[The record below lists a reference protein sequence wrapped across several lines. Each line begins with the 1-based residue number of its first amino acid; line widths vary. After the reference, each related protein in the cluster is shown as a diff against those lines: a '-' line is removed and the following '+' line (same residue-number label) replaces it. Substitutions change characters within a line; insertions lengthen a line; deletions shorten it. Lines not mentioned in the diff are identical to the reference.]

1 MRSNWSKDGLWGP
14 RTDST
19 GLTLVSESDFFVE
32 SQTCAVRAIAAATA
46 SAPSFAGRL
55 CLSLEPRIVE
65 KDAETAEISP
75 ATCLQQLA
83 SLTVVDLQ
91 KKPPFLGGQ
100 NVCPEGAPQRGA
112 SALSLSF
119 NRRIRNM
126 SVGRFQL
133 ALRALDLRAPPCPR
147 ASLRSGTPLRG
158 V

>member
-14 RTDST
+14 RTDCT

-32 SQTCAVRAIAAATA
+32 SQNCAVRAIAAATA

-65 KDAETAEISP
+65 KDAETAELSP

-91 KKPPFLGGQ
+91 KKASFFGGPKCVPGGPP
-100 NVCPEGAPQRGA
+100 PRGA
-112 SALSLSF
+112 AALSLSF

-147 ASLRSGTPLRG
+147 ASLCSGTPLRG